1 MLILIP
7 YYLALGFFALTW
19 GQLPFW
25 LLKLKKPENAFLDIL
40 FGTLILSIISLLFV
54 IGGPINLLTQSIF
67 VFCTLAIAFLQRE
80 EMMHR
85 LNLLYSSFKQ
95 FSKTDFFILAAILI
109 PVLYQSAQATK
120 INDNGGYYQ
129 PTIAWMEQVGL
140 VKGLA
145 NIYPALGLYSS
156 WHSLTAL
163 FDLNQLGL
171 GSYHQINGFL
181 FSFTILWLFRELKLN
196 IILRFKFILLGILVY
211 IVLLGFFFLSAPNAD
226 LPMICYAGLL
236 IYYLLYP
243 KEDFHPLIWWLICF
257 ALFAIKPPASTAL
270 VISILVVLKKN
281 FSLKSKFNSLILIL
295 PLVFILIYKNVI
307 LSGYAIYPLNKPDI
321 FKVEWKVPPNWNEL
335 YRVGIVSWGIQDKY
349 EIKDW
354 NTAKNEKQGRL
365 TKWLFRSGYK
375 GLMNKF
381 LFLNFC
387 LLILLT
393 LISYIKKRKL
403 SWHILLLILLL
414 LIFQGI
420 EWLYLSQYRLMLA
433 TGLSILL
440 VNLYLVFQPDQKWMN
455 KIRKPQ
461 LIQNG
466 ISLGLILFL
475 WLIAFVPFSMFAN
488 SSRNKSITKS
498 EGFNTRYLIEPWH
511 QFDNGPI
518 HTNRFNNMVFYYYP
532 ERVYCWDCPLP
543 CVSKSHHD
551 FLLKNLGLEISPL
564 GNSIQD
570 GFKLINK
577 STVDIKK

>member
-1 MLILIP
+1 MFILIP
-7 YYLALGFFALTW
+7 YYLILSLIAIIWA
-19 GQLPFW
+19 QLPFW
-25 LLKLKKPENAFLDIL
+25 LLKLKKPENVFLDIL
-40 FGTLILSIISLLFV
+40 FGILLLSILSLLFV
-54 IGGPINLLTQSIF
+54 VGGPINLLTQAIF
-67 VFCTLAIAFLQRE
+67 VFSTLAIAYLQRE
-80 EMMHR
+80 EMSIR
-85 LNLLYSSFKQ
+85 LKLLLSALKQ
-95 FSKTDFFILAAILI
+95 FSKTDILILTGILI
-109 PVLYQSAQATK
+109 PILYQAAQATK

-181 FSFTILWLFRELKLN
+181 FCAILFWLFRELKLN
-196 IILRFKFILLGILVY
+196 IIMKYKILLLGILGY
-211 IVLLGFFFLSAPNAD
+211 IVLFGFFFLSAPNAD
-226 LPMICYAGLL
+226 LPMICFSGLL
-236 IYYLLYP
+236 IYLFLYP
-243 KEDFHPLIWWLICF
+243 KENFHPLIWWLLGF

-270 VISILVVLKKN
+270 IISLLVIIQKQ
-281 FSLKSKFNSLILIL
+281 FSFKSKLNSLILIL
-295 PLVFILIYKNVI
+295 PLIFLLIYKNVI

-354 NTAKNEKQGRL
+354 NQAEKEKPGRL
-365 TKWLFRSGYK
+365 SKWLFRSGYK
-375 GLMNKF
+375 GLMNKLIF
-381 LFLNFC
+381 TNFC
-387 LLILLT
+387 LLVILSIFSLA
-393 LISYIKKRKL
+393 IRRNL
-403 SWHILLLILLL
+403 SRQLLL
-414 LIFQGI
+414 LIFLLLLFQGI

-440 VNLYLVFQPDQKWMN
+440 INIYLVFHTNQNWPN
-455 KIRKPQ
+455 KISKPQ
-461 LIQNG
+461 FIING
-466 ISLGLILFL
+466 TSIMLILFL
-475 WLIAFVPFSMFAN
+475 WMIAFVPFSMFAS

-498 EGFNTRYLIEPWH
+498 EGFNTRYLVEPWH

-518 HTNRFNNMVFYYYP
+518 NTNRFNNMVFYYYP

-551 FLLKNLGLEISPL
+551 FLLKNLGLEITPL
-564 GNSIQD
+564 GNSIRD
-570 GFKLINK
+570 GFKL
-577 STVDIKK
+577 SKK